1 MRLSF
6 IVLLLALS
14 PLAVLY
20 AGGDRNHMDS
30 EEDRNEHSEKDEI
43 VFLTG
48 RIRIKGNEPHTS
60 VVLVCENGDNF
71 LLKGALAEELGKRY
85 QLKSVSLKGMVLS
98 GDKPF
103 LPVELKVISFEA
115 IK

>member
-1 MRLSF
+1 
-6 IVLLLALS
+6 
-14 PLAVLY
+14 
-20 AGGDRNHMDS
+20 MDS
-30 EEDRNEHSEKDEI
+30 EENGDMHFEKEEI
-43 VFLTG
+43 VCLTG

-71 LLKGALAEELGKRY
+71 VLKGDLAEELGGKY
-85 QLKSVSLKGMVLS
+85 QLKSVSLKGMVLFS
-98 GDKPF
+98 GKPF